1 MKIKINEKDIHSLK
15 AQYFYGDKYK
25 PYKIRKAIY
34 LNINHYLY
42 LNMVKGNRSLSSLL
56 RKLIVENK
64 MDLLTNAIAKNTKL
78 FEYVYSTPKTKTVK
92 VSIGFKN
99 ERELNKLIKKQTLSE
114 FANKKLDLIYESQLN
129 FNKKVEKELH

>member
-1 MKIKINEKDIHSLK
+1 MEIIKSPYVLAAKN
-15 AQYFYGDKYK
+15 FYGMKYK
-25 PYKIRKAIY
+25 PYKLRKTIC

-42 LNMVKGNRSLSSLL
+42 LNMVKGHRSLSSLL

-64 MDLLTNAIAKNTKL
+64 MDLLTNAVAKNAKL

-92 VSIGFKN
+92 VSIGFKS

-114 FANKKLDLIYESQLN
+114 FVNKKLDIIYKSQLK
-129 FNKKVEKELH
+129 FNKDIEKELQ